1 MSSIYDL
8 MVERFNNKVEKPDA
22 QRALNEKRG
31 QRPLKMPKNYDF
43 SVRNT
48 QWSEYD
54 RDFILRTDA
63 VWEKSQL
70 YDVFYTIYKSKFL
83 YDNFNNRYLIA
94 NIRMMPMPTTEP
106 EVLEDWTPFM
116 GFSDIDGCVWQ
127 FKVGPMVQTPTQ
139 LSRFIADKEGDSWY
153 MCFMSFQKF
162 MLCNDRSPIKLDEA
176 NLYNKGF
183 FNYPCYDEIEGIM
196 DHCGAD
202 LYEPLFE
209 LYRSRLLSG
218 QQKPQGVNRLQTHMD
233 AYGTTADRKVLH
245 Y

>member
-1 MSSIYDL
+1 MSIYDT
-8 MVERFNNKVEKPDA
+8 MIDRFHARVEKPSA
-22 QRALNEKRG
+22 ARASTENRG

-43 SVRNT
+43 SVRNVK
-48 QWSEYD
+48 WSQYEK
-54 RDFILRTDA
+54 DFVLRTDA
-63 VWEKSQL
+63 VWEKSKL

-83 YDNFNNRYLIA
+83 YDNFNNNYLIA
-94 NIRMMPMPTTEP
+94 NIRMMPMPSTEP
-106 EVLEDWTPFM
+106 EVLEDWTQFM

-127 FKVGPMVQTPTQ
+127 FKVGPMVQTPTSI
-139 LSRFIADKEGDSWY
+139 SRFVADKEGDSWY

-183 FNYPCYDEIEGIM
+183 FEYPCYDEIEGIM

-202 LYEPLFE
+202 LFEPLFE

-218 QQKPQGVNRLQTHMD
+218 HIKPQGYTRLQQHMD
-233 AYGTTADRKVLH
+233 AYGTTSDRKVLH